1 MINLGCA
8 IAIIGAVLA
17 ALVAGIGS
25 AKGVGLVGE
34 AAAGVVSEDPSKFS
48 KLLILQLLPGTQGL
62 YGLLTAV
69 LVLNQLGVLGGNPA
83 TLTVAQGLGY
93 FGACLPIM
101 IVGYFSA
108 IAQAKTAAA
117 GVGVVAEDPA
127 KFSKVLV
134 LQLLPG
140 TQGLYGLLTAVLA
153 LSQLGVLGGSALELS
168 LSQGIAYFAACMP
181 IMIVGYF
188 SAIAQARAAVAGV
201 GIVAKNPSQNGKAI
215 TMAAMVETYAILALL
230 VSILVVNGLK

>member
-8 IAIIGAVLA
+8 IAIIGATLA

-83 TLTVAQGLGY
+83 ALTVAQGFAY

-117 GVGVVAEDPA
+117 GVGVVAKKPD
-127 KFSKVLV
+127 
-134 LQLLPG
+134 
-140 TQGLYGLLTAVLA
+140 
-153 LSQLGVLGGSALELS
+153 
-168 LSQGIAYFAACMP
+168 
-181 IMIVGYF
+181 
-188 SAIAQARAAVAGV
+188 
-201 GIVAKNPSQNGKAI
+201 QNGKAI
-215 TMAAMVETYAILALL
+215 TMSAMVETYAILALL
-230 VSILVVNGLK
+230 VSILVVTGLK

>member
-1 MINLGCA
+1 MISTGLV
-8 IAIIGAVLA
+8 IAVAGAVLA
-17 ALVAGIGS
+17 ALIAGMGS
-25 AKGVGLVGE
+25 AKAVGMVGE
-34 AAAGVVSEDPSKFS
+34 AAA
-48 KLLILQLLPGTQGL
+48 
-62 YGLLTAV
+62 
-69 LVLNQLGVLGGNPA
+69 
-83 TLTVAQGLGY
+83 
-93 FGACLPIM
+93 
-101 IVGYFSA
+101 
-108 IAQAKTAAA
+108 
-117 GVGVVAEDPA
+117 GVVAEDPA

-153 LSQLGVLGGSALELS
+153 LSQLGVLGGGALELTVA
-168 LSQGIAYFAACMP
+168 QGIAYFAACLP

-230 VSILVVNGLK
+230 VSILVINGLK